1 MLNIKLWTKI
11 KILFLFFFYLF
22 QNKKKIASF
31 FIFVIKNYKISHS
44 QIFQD
49 LFVYFFS
56 NKKRNG
62 FFLEI
67 GAADGINI
75 SNTYLLEKKFNWNG
89 ILCEP
94 NPIHKTKILKNR
106 RSILNTN
113 IIDSKTSIKKI
124 FYIHYNNFNSS
135 LNKIKKFHNKISL
148 KTISLNSLLKKYQC
162 PKIID
167 YISID
172 TEGNEFNILKNYNFK
187 KYMVKIFSIE
197 HNFDT
202 SNRKK
207 IFKLMEKNNYKRI
220 LKSISFMDDWYIHE
234 DFI

>member
-1 MLNIKLWTKI
+1 MFNIKLWTKI

-22 QNKKKIASF
+22 LNKKISKF
-31 FIFVIKNYKISHS
+31 FIFIIKNHKISHS

-56 NKKRNG
+56 NKKKNG

-94 NPIHKTKILKNR
+94 NPLHKINILKTR

-113 IIDSKTSIKKI
+113 IIDGRKSQKKN
-124 FYIHYNNFNSS
+124 FYIHDNGFNSS
-135 LNKIKKFHNKISL
+135 LNKIKKFHKKISI
-148 KTISLNSLLKKYQC
+148 KAISLNSLLKKYQC
-162 PKIID
+162 PKVID

-172 TEGNEFNILKNYNFK
+172 TEGNELNILKNYNFK
-187 KYMVKIFSIE
+187 EYIVKIFSIE
-197 HNFDT
+197 HNFNIF
-202 SNRKK
+202 NRNK
-207 IFKLMEKNNYKRI
+207 IFNIMKKNNYKRI
-220 LKSISFMDDWYIHE
+220 LKNISFMDDWYIHK